1 MSAVATLDQLASIR
15 GPQLCVFVGVST
27 AGSRVHTVFPAWSPL
42 LWPDTELVGLDLPVT
57 TDAETYRRVI
67 RVLVGNPR
75 IRCAVVTT
83 HKLRLFDA
91 VASNHALIATT
102 DSLSTLSREINTLDA
117 SERRA
122 FARDPVSLRILLDDL
137 DANRPLLCIGTG
149 GAATA
154 LLLAATLDLAATLAR
169 GTPVPRR
176 RGQPLTFLDR
186 SAPALRALDQ
196 VRRRCHLPADAVRLI
211 HTPDPD
217 AVGQV
222 VSTADAGSVVINAT
236 GLGKDAAG
244 SPLPNASQFPPDALA
259 WDFNYRGPL
268 TFLVQAAAGGIP
280 YQDGWQYFVAG
291 WTAAL
296 CAVTNRPFTPD
307 LLGQMKAAA
316 APARPRDAR

>member
-27 AGSRVHTVFPAWSPL
+27 AGSRVHTVFPAWSPQ

-122 FARDPVSLRILLDDL
+122 
-137 DANRPLLCIGTG
+137 
-149 GAATA
+149 
-154 LLLAATLDLAATLAR
+154 
-169 GTPVPRR
+169 
-176 RGQPLTFLDR
+176 LDR
-186 SAPALRALDQ
+186 HCQ
-196 VRRRCHLPADAVRLI
+196 QK
-211 HTPDPD
+211 
-217 AVGQV
+217 G
-222 VSTADAGSVVINAT
+222 
-236 GLGKDAAG
+236 GL
-244 SPLPNASQFPPDALA
+244 F
-259 WDFNYRGPL
+259 
-268 TFLVQAAAGGIP
+268 
-280 YQDGWQYFVAG
+280 
-291 WTAAL
+291 
-296 CAVTNRPFTPD
+296 
-307 LLGQMKAAA
+307 
-316 APARPRDAR
+316 